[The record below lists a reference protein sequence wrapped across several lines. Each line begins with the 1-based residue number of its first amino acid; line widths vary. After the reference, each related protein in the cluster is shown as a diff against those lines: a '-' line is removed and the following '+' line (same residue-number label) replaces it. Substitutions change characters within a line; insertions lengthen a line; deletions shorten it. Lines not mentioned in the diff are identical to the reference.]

1 MKTVHT
7 KFRTEVGRFKW
18 RHPIIWRRAKRE
30 NALEGR
36 IYDAIAGTLKMHG
49 IPDER
54 GDNYE
59 DEPSYD
65 LMVAVMRVLRREKV
79 KL

>member
-1 MKTVHT
+1 MGV
-7 KFRTEVGRFKW
+7 FDTEIKRVKW
-18 RHPIIWRRAKRE
+18 RHPLVWRRVKRE
-30 NALEGR
+30 LDVEARLYN
-36 IYDAIAGTLKMHG
+36 AIAGTLKMHG

-54 GDNYE
+54 GPGYE

>member
-1 MKTVHT
+1 V
-7 KFRTEVGRFKW
+7 KFSTELHLFKW
-18 RHPIIWRRAKRE
+18 RHPLLWRRCKRE
-30 NALEGR
+30 VAVEGR
-36 IYDAIAGTLKMHG
+36 IYKAIAGTLKMHG
-49 IPDER
+49 IPDEQ
-54 GDNYE
+54 GPNYE